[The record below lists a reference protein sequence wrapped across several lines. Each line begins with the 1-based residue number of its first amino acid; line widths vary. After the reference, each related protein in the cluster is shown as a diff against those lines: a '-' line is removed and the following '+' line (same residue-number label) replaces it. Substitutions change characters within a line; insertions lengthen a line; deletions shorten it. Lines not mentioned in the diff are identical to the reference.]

1 MFLFTFVFP
10 IFMILFCLQLPDDDK
25 SWDHDFSGQSV
36 ALRVMD
42 VTNLSSLGTSVRKPY
57 GHLILCSVLLI
68 LMKTLHGVTSVYFLG
83 HALRTGAGGLG
94 RPSHQRRAGDVFPS
108 TQHRQH
114 FRQDNPRSGCALG

>member
-1 MFLFTFVFP
+1 MFLFAFVFP

-57 GHLILCSVLLI
+57 GKFIFVFRFININENFALC
-68 LMKTLHGVTSVYFLG
+68 
-83 HALRTGAGGLG
+83 
-94 RPSHQRRAGDVFPS
+94 D
-108 TQHRQH
+108 
-114 FRQDNPRSGCALG
+114 